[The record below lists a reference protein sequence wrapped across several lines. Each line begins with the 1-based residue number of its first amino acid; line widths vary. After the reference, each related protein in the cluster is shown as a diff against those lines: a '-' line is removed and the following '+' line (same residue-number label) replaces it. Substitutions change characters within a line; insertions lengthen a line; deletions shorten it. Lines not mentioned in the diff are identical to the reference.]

1 MKSFEYVAIDSSG
14 EKITGHFIGTE
25 KELQQF
31 ARNND
36 LFILSIKEK
45 IKNLKKGKFTLQD
58 FILFIEELVYLVS
71 SGLTLDKALTIM
83 SENSEKEIEKNFIV
97 STIQFLREG
106 NQLSKSLNLSADKYN
121 ITIDQLTIL
130 LIKTNEAIG
139 RIDIG
144 LQKAKEHL
152 EFQQEISKNIKQAMG
167 YPVFLII
174 MSISMVFFVFLF
186 IVPKF
191 ATIFTPDEFDQLP
204 ALSKYILSFGL
215 YVEQNI
221 DSITSLLIVVV
232 LILFIFKK
240 QILTYIKKLFIYI
253 PMFRRLQ
260 IELELSYFFAS
271 MNLMLDGGIDIKNA
285 LVNSSEIIKYPGL
298 KNLVNNLIEG
308 IKRGITLSDV
318 FKTSSL
324 IDSNIVSLIA
334 AGESSAS
341 LPQVFLSL
349 SKRYATNFKDRV
361 KRYISIL
368 EPLVIVMMGG
378 VIAIIVVSIMLAVM
392 SITDVV

>member
-1 MKSFEYVAIDSSG
+1 
-14 EKITGHFIGTE
+14 
-25 KELQQF
+25 
-31 ARNND
+31 
-36 LFILSIKEK
+36 
-45 IKNLKKGKFTLQD
+45 
-58 FILFIEELVYLVS
+58 
-71 SGLTLDKALTIM
+71 
-83 SENSEKEIEKNFIV
+83 
-97 STIQFLREG
+97 
-106 NQLSKSLNLSADKYN
+106 
-121 ITIDQLTIL
+121 
-130 LIKTNEAIG
+130 
-139 RIDIG
+139 
-144 LQKAKEHL
+144 
-152 EFQQEISKNIKQAMG
+152 
-167 YPVFLII
+167 
-174 MSISMVFFVFLF
+174 
-186 IVPKF
+186 
-191 ATIFTPDEFDQLP
+191 
-204 ALSKYILSFGL
+204 
-215 YVEQNI
+215 
-221 DSITSLLIVVV
+221 
-232 LILFIFKK
+232 
-240 QILTYIKKLFIYI
+240 
-253 PMFRRLQ
+253 MFRRLQ

-285 LVNSSEIIKYPGL
+285 LVNSSEIINYPGL

-349 SKRYATNFKDRV
+349 SNRYATNFKDRV